1 MDKVYLAG
9 GFGFYLDT
17 GAAIGICLLPSVWSG
32 RITAAGN
39 SCIGGLV
46 RYLTAKNGEFAT
58 LFNRAQIQEINL
70 AEQPD
75 FYDKYTEAMAFEE
88 EMLD

>member
-1 MDKVYLAG
+1 M
-9 GFGFYLDT
+9 
-17 GAAIGICLLPSVWSG
+17 
-32 RITAAGN
+32 
-39 SCIGGLV
+39 
-46 RYLTAKNGEFAT
+46 RYLTAKNGEFET